1 MKNNIDS
8 LGDIRTYCR
17 EPLAASRGG
26 PAIRMVGGPVH
37 EQTNGAIEVRTAG
50 LGEDLP
56 GQAKIL
62 REVMQCNATVA
73 QSLDVRIR

>member
-1 MKNNIDS
+1 M
-8 LGDIRTYCR
+8 
-17 EPLAASRGG
+17 
-26 PAIRMVGGPVH
+26 H

-50 LGEDLP
+50 PGEDLP